1 LSQHYLPELEER
13 FLRYVKI
20 DTQSD
25 ETSNEAPSTKRQL
38 ALLRLL
44 KQELDEMGTSDARI
58 TDYGCLLATILPTSP
73 GSKLPTVAL
82 LAHGDTSPALSG
94 ANVKPIIH
102 RNYDGSPITLPN
114 DPSKILNKE
123 TAPGLSAKRGEDIVT
138 AGGTTLLG
146 ADDKAGVA
154 VIMTL
159 ASHLLSH
166 PEIPHGPLRLCFTPD
181 EEIGR
186 GVDHLTL
193 EDLSA
198 DVAYTID
205 GGALGEVIYES
216 FSADKAVVEIA
227 GVSIHPGTAK
237 GKMVNALKL
246 AAQFIETLPQQTR
259 TPETTDGR
267 EGFIHPYRI
276 RGTAA
281 HVELLFILRDF
292 ELDGLKAHGDLI
304 RSVAERLALAEPRA
318 KIECTITPQYRN
330 MRYWIEDEMRPV
342 ELAIEAIKEARIE
355 PIITPIR
362 GGTDGARL
370 TEMGLMTP
378 NLFCGMHNV
387 HGPLEWVSLQDMAK
401 ATQVCLNLVC
411 LWAAVPSTLPH

>member
-1 LSQHYLPELEER
+1 MSQHYLPELEER

-25 ETSNEAPSTKRQL
+25 ETSNEAPSTERQL
-38 ALLRLL
+38 DLLRLL
-44 KQELDEMGTSDARI
+44 KQELDEMGASDTRI
-58 TDYGCLLATILPTSP
+58 TDYGCLLATIPSTGP
-73 GSKLPTVAL
+73 NTQAPIVAF

-102 RNYDGSPITLPN
+102 RSYDGSPLTLPD
-114 DPSKILNKE
+114 DPSKILNEE
-123 TAPGLSAKRGEDIVT
+123 TAPGLSEKRGEDIVT
-138 AGGTTLLG
+138 ASGTTLLG

-159 ASHLLSH
+159 VSHLLSH

-193 EDLSA
+193 EDLAA

-205 GGALGEVIYES
+205 GGELGEVIYES
-216 FSADKAVVEIA
+216 FSADKAVVEIT
-227 GVSIHPGTAK
+227 GVSIHPGMAK

-246 AAQFIETLPQQTR
+246 AAQFIEALPQQTR
-259 TPETTDGR
+259 TPETTYGR
-267 EGFIHPYRI
+267 EGFIHPYRVS
-276 RGTAA
+276 GTAA
-281 HVELLFILRDF
+281 HAELFFILRDF
-292 ELDGLKAHGDLI
+292 ELDGLKSHGDLI
-304 RSVAERLALAEPRA
+304 RSVAEKLALAEPRA

-330 MRYWIEDEMRPV
+330 MRYWIENEMRPV
-342 ELAIEAIKEARIE
+342 ELAIEAIKEAGIE
-355 PIITPIR
+355 PIITHIR

-378 NLFCGMHNV
+378 NLFCGMHNF
-387 HGPLEWVSLQDMAK
+387 HGPLEWVSLHDMAK

>member
-1 LSQHYLPELEER
+1 MSQHYLPELEER

-44 KQELDEMGTSDARI
+44 KQELDEMGAADLRI
-58 TDYGCLLATILPTSP
+58 TGYGCLLATIPPTSP

-94 ANVKPIIH
+94 ANVKPIVH
-102 RNYDGSPITLPN
+102 RNYDGSPITLPD
-114 DPSKILNKE
+114 DPSKILNEE
-123 TAPGLSAKRGEDIVT
+123 TAPGLSEKRGEDIVT

-159 ASHLLSH
+159 ASYLLSH

-193 EDLSA
+193 DDLAA

-276 RGTAA
+276 SGTAA
-281 HVELLFILRDF
+281 RARLYFILRDF

-330 MRYWIEDEMRPV
+330 MRYWIENEMHPV
-342 ELAIEAIKEARIE
+342 ELAIEAIKESGIE

-387 HGPLEWVSLQDMAK
+387 HGPLEWVSLHDMAK
-401 ATQVCLNLVC
+401 ATQVCLNLVR
-411 LWAAVPSTLPH
+411 LWAQETQISD

>member
-1 LSQHYLPELEER
+1 MSQHYLPELEER

-58 TDYGCLLATILPTSP
+58 TDYGCLLATIPPTSP

-102 RNYDGSPITLPN
+102 RHYDGSPITLPD
-114 DPSKILNKE
+114 DPSKILNEE
-123 TAPGLSAKRGEDIVT
+123 TAPGLSEKRGEDIVT
-138 AGGTTLLG
+138 ASGTTLLG

-193 EDLSA
+193 EDLAA

-276 RGTAA
+276 SGTAA

-292 ELDGLKAHGDLI
+292 ELDELKAHGDLI

-342 ELAIEAIKEARIE
+342 ELAIEAIKEAGIE

>member
-1 LSQHYLPELEER
+1 MQYLQELEER

-25 ETSNEAPSTKRQL
+25 ETSNEAPSTERQL
-38 ALLRLL
+38 DLLRLL
-44 KQELDEMGTSDARI
+44 KQELDEMGTFDSRI
-58 TDYGCLLATILPTSP
+58 TDYGCLLATIPSTAP
-73 GSKLPTVAL
+73 NAQAPTVAL
-82 LAHGDTSPALSG
+82 LAHLDTSPALSG
-94 ANVKPIIH
+94 ANVKPIVH
-102 RNYDGSPITLPN
+102 RNYDGSPITLPD
-114 DPSKILNKE
+114 DPSKILNEE
-123 TAPGLSAKRGEDIVT
+123 TAPGLSEKRGEDIVT
-138 AGGTTLLG
+138 ASGTTLLG

-159 ASHLLSH
+159 ASYLLSH

-193 EDLSA
+193 EDLAA

-216 FSADKAVVEIA
+216 FSADKAVVGIT

-246 AAQFIETLPQQTR
+246 AAQFVEALPQQTR

-267 EGFIHPYRI
+267 EGFIHPYRVS
-276 RGTAA
+276 GTAA
-281 HVELLFILRDF
+281 HARLHFILRDF

-304 RSVAERLALAEPRA
+304 HSVAERLALTEPRA

-330 MRYWIEDEMRPV
+330 MRYWIENEMRPV
-342 ELAIEAIKEARIE
+342 ELAIEAIKKEKIE

-401 ATQVCLNLVC
+401 ATQVCLNLIC
-411 LWAAVPSTLPH
+411 LWAQETQIPD

>member
-1 LSQHYLPELEER
+1 LSQHYLSELEER
-13 FLRYVKI
+13 FLRYVKV
-20 DTQSD
+20 DTQSN
-25 ETSNEAPSTKRQL
+25 ETSNETPSTERQL
-38 ALLRLL
+38 DLLRRL
-44 KQELDEMGTSDARI
+44 KQELDVMGISDARI
-58 TDYGCLLATILPTSP
+58 TEYGCLLATIPSTVP
-73 GSKLPTVAL
+73 NEQVPTVAL
-82 LAHGDTSPALSG
+82 LAHADTAPALSG

-102 RNYDGSPITLPN
+102 RNYDGFMIILPD
-114 DPSKILNKE
+114 DPSKILNEE
-123 TAPGLSAKRGEDIVT
+123 TAPGLSEKRGEDIVT
-138 AGGTTLLG
+138 ASGTTLLG

-159 ASHLLSH
+159 AFHLLSH

-193 EDLSA
+193 EDLAA

-205 GGALGEVIYES
+205 GGTLGKVIYES
-216 FSADKAVVEIA
+216 FSADKAVVEIT

-237 GKMVNALKL
+237 GKMVNALRL
-246 AAQFIETLPQQTR
+246 ASKFIEALPQQIR

-267 EGFIHPYRI
+267 EGFIHPYRVS
-276 RGTAA
+276 GTAA
-281 HVELLFILRDF
+281 HAKLFFILRDF
-292 ELDGLKAHGDLI
+292 ELDGLKSHGDLI
-304 RSVAERLALAEPRA
+304 RSVAKRLALAEPRA

-330 MRYWIEDEMRPV
+330 MRYWIENEMRPV
-342 ELAIEAIKEARIE
+342 ELAIEAIKEAGIE

-370 TEMGLMTP
+370 TEIGLMTP

-411 LWAAVPSTLPH
+411 LWAQETQIPD

>member
-1 LSQHYLPELEER
+1 MSQHYLPELEER

-25 ETSNEAPSTKRQL
+25 ETSNEAPSTERQFD
-38 ALLRLL
+38 LLRLL

-58 TDYGCLLATILPTSP
+58 TDYGCLLATIPPTSP

-102 RNYDGSPITLPN
+102 RNYDGSMITLPD
-114 DPSKILNKE
+114 DPSKILNEE
-123 TAPGLSAKRGEDIVT
+123 TALGLSEKRGEDIVT

-166 PEIPHGPLRLCFTPD
+166 PEISHGPLRLCFTPD

-193 EDLSA
+193 EDLAA

-246 AAQFIETLPQQTR
+246 AAQLIETLPQQTR

-267 EGFIHPYRI
+267 EGFIHPYRVS
-276 RGTAA
+276 GTAA
-281 HVELLFILRDF
+281 HIELLFILRDF

-304 RSVAERLALAEPRA
+304 RSVTEKLALAEPRA

-330 MRYWIEDEMRPV
+330 MRYWIENEMRPV
-342 ELAIEAIKEARIE
+342 ELAIEAIKEAGVE

-411 LWAAVPSTLPH
+411 LWAAVPSTLPD

>member
-1 LSQHYLPELEER
+1 MSQHYLPELEER

-25 ETSNEAPSTKRQL
+25 ETSNEAPSTEKQL
-38 ALLRLL
+38 DLLRLL
-44 KQELDEMGTSDARI
+44 KQELDEMGASDAWI
-58 TDYGCLLATILPTSP
+58 TDYGCLLATIPATAP
-73 GSKLPTVAL
+73 NAQVPTVAL

-94 ANVKPIIH
+94 NGVKPIVH
-102 RNYDGSPITLPN
+102 RNYDGSMIILPD
-114 DPSKILNKE
+114 DPSKILNE
-123 TAPGLSAKRGEDIVT
+123 GTAPGLSEKRGEDIVT

-146 ADDKAGVA
+146 TDDKAGVA

-159 ASHLLSH
+159 TSHLLSH
-166 PEIPHGPLRLCFTPD
+166 PEISHGPLRLCFTPD

-193 EDLSA
+193 EDLAA

-216 FSADKAVVEIA
+216 FSADKAVVEIT

-246 AAQFIETLPQQTR
+246 VAQLIEALPQQTR

-267 EGFIHPYRI
+267 EGFIHPYRVN
-276 RGTAA
+276 GTAA

-304 RSVAERLALAEPRA
+304 RSVTEKLALAEPRA

-330 MRYWIEDEMRPV
+330 MRYWIENEMRPV
-342 ELAIEAIKEARIE
+342 ELAIEAIKEAGIE

-387 HGPLEWVSLQDMAK
+387 HGPLEWISLQDMVK

-411 LWAAVPSTLPH
+411 LWAQEAQIPD

>member
-25 ETSNEAPSTKRQL
+25 ETSNEAPSTERQL
-38 ALLRLL
+38 DLLRLL
-44 KQELDEMGTSDARI
+44 KQELDEMGTPDAWI
-58 TDYGCLLATILPTSP
+58 TDYGCLLATIPSTAP
-73 GSKLPTVAL
+73 NTQAPTVAL

-102 RNYDGSPITLPN
+102 RKYGGSMIILPD
-114 DPSKILNKE
+114 DPSKILNEE

-138 AGGTTLLG
+138 ASGTTLLG

-166 PEIPHGPLRLCFTPD
+166 LEIPHGPLRLCFTPD

-193 EDLSA
+193 EDLAA

-246 AAQFIETLPQQTR
+246 AAQFIEALPQQTR

-267 EGFIHPYRI
+267 EGFIHPYRVS
-276 RGTAA
+276 GTAA
-281 HVELLFILRDF
+281 HAKLLFILRDF

-304 RSVAERLALAEPRA
+304 RSVAEKLTLAEPQA

-330 MRYWIEDEMRPV
+330 MRYWIENEMRPV
-342 ELAIEAIKEARIE
+342 ELAIKAIKESGIE

-378 NLFCGMHNV
+378 NLFCGMHNF
-387 HGPLEWVSLQDMAK
+387 HGPLEWISLQDMVK

-411 LWAAVPSTLPH
+411 LWAQEAQIPD

>member
-1 LSQHYLPELEER
+1 
-13 FLRYVKI
+13 LRYVKI

-58 TDYGCLLATILPTSP
+58 TDYGCLLATIPPTSP

-102 RNYDGSPITLPN
+102 RNYDGSPITLPD
-114 DPSKILNKE
+114 DPSKILNEE
-123 TAPGLSAKRGEDIVT
+123 TAPGLSEKRGEDIVT
-138 AGGTTLLG
+138 ASGTTLLG

-276 RGTAA
+276 SGTAA

-292 ELDGLKAHGDLI
+292 ELDELKAHGDLI

-342 ELAIEAIKEARIE
+342 ELAIEAIKEAGIE

-378 NLFCGMHNV
+378 NLFCGMHNF
-387 HGPLEWVSLQDMAK
+387 HGPLEWVSLHDMAK

>member
-25 ETSNEAPSTKRQL
+25 ETSQKAPSTERQL
-38 ALLRLL
+38 DLLRLL
-44 KQELDEMGTSDARI
+44 KQELDEMGASDTRI
-58 TDYGCLLATILPTSP
+58 TGYGCLLATIPSTAP
-73 GSKLPTVAL
+73 NTQAPTVAF
-82 LAHGDTSPALSG
+82 LAHIDTSPALSG
-94 ANVKPIIH
+94 ANVKPITH
-102 RNYDGSPITLPN
+102 RNYDGSPITLPD
-114 DPSKILNKE
+114 DPSKILNEE
-123 TAPGLSAKRGEDIVT
+123 TAPGLSEKRGEDIVT
-138 AGGTTLLG
+138 ASGTTLLG

-159 ASHLLSH
+159 VSHLLSH
-166 PEIPHGPLRLCFTPD
+166 PEISHGPLRLCFTPD
-181 EEIGR
+181 EEIGC

-193 EDLSA
+193 EDLA
-198 DVAYTID
+198 VDVAYTID

-216 FSADKAVVEIA
+216 FSADKAVVEIT
-227 GVSIHPGTAK
+227 GVSIHPGMAK

-246 AAQFIETLPQQTR
+246 AAQFIDTLPQQTR

-267 EGFIHPYRI
+267 EGFIHPYRV

-281 HVELLFILRDF
+281 YARLHFILRDF
-292 ELDGLKAHGDLI
+292 ELDGLKSHGDLI
-304 RSVAERLALAEPRA
+304 RSVAKKLALAEPRA

-330 MRYWIEDEMRPV
+330 MRYWIENEMRPV
-342 ELAIEAIKEARIE
+342 ELAIEAIKEAGIE

-378 NLFCGMHNV
+378 NLFCGMHNF
-387 HGPLEWVSLQDMAK
+387 HGPLEWVSLHDMAK
-401 ATQVCLNLVC
+401 ATQVCLNLIC
-411 LWAAVPSTLPH
+411 LWAQETQIPD